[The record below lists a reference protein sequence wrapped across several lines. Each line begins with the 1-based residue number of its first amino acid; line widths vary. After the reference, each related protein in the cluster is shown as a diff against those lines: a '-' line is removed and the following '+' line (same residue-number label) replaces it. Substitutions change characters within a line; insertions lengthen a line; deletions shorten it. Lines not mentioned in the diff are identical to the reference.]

1 MSLRFDIAD
10 LEHAIG
16 SLIAQC
22 PELADDETLRSDML
36 AGETEIEA
44 VMTKLVRMAQEARH
58 DAAAVAQW
66 AGELS
71 IRKARHEAREQA
83 FRSMIEHLLA
93 KANLPKLT
101 LPEATLTVTTKAP
114 APIIATPELVPDD
127 FMKVKR
133 EPDKTAINQHYKQ
146 TGQLPAGCT
155 LSNGG
160 SQLTIRVR

>member
-10 LEHAIG
+10 LEHAIA
-16 SLIAQC
+16 SLTAQC
-22 PELADDETLRSDML
+22 PELADDETLRTDML
-36 AGETEIEA
+36 AGETDIEA

-58 DAAAVAQW
+58 EANAVATYV
-66 AGELS
+66 GELAE
-71 IRKARHEAREQA
+71 RKARHERRHEAYRG
-83 FRSMIEHLLA
+83 MIEHLLA

-101 LPEATLTVTTKAP
+101 LPEATLTITTKAP
-114 APIIATPELVPDD
+114 APIIATPELIPDD
-127 FMKVKR
+127 FMKIKR

-146 TGQLPAGCT
+146 TGQVPAGCT